1 MRLITKNKSFRY
13 RLTLSFMLAIFL
25 ILFIMLSGSTVFL
38 QKYYFFRQKAQFV
51 STYTEAKKLVKSQN
65 GDVMGELYSLATKSD
80 INMIVCDRN
89 FRDIYTNSYSIE
101 NTDGTTLRKVLAQ
114 IYEAVDIPY
123 EADYSVKNFE
133 SQQTGN
139 MLVLVGKL
147 TDEHIVFLI
156 KPIMPMLRSVDI
168 YKEFILFLSIIVA
181 FLSSLCAYFISK
193 DFSNPINELV
203 DISDRIAKMDFS
215 KKYIPKGESDIDKLG
230 NSLNVMSEKLSENI
244 VQLYRANTILKNDIT
259 QKERNEKMR
268 KEFLQNASHELK
280 TPIAVISSYCEMLK
294 DKIITE
300 EEDREYYY
308 DVIFDEAQKM
318 SGIVKEML
326 MLAQFESGNDV
337 LNIESFN
344 ITEVVEDVL
353 ETYSIIA
360 QKENITVFA
369 DVEENLFVSADMLM
383 IERVMSNYISNAI
396 YHVEDDD
403 KVYVTLK
410 STPDGILFETRNKTT
425 NTLDDK
431 KIWNSFYKDENSKG
445 NGLGLSIV
453 KAIMDFHNKKYG
465 AKNED
470 GYAVFYFIL

>member
-1 MRLITKNKSFRY
+1 
-13 RLTLSFMLAIFL
+13 MLGIFL
-25 ILFIMLSGSTVFL
+25 ILFVMLSGSTVFL

-51 STYTEAKKLVKSQN
+51 ATYTEAKKLVDA
-65 GDVMGELYSLATKSD
+65 GDTDLMRELYTLSSKSD
-80 INMIVCDRN
+80 VNMIVCDRD
-89 FRDIYTNSYSIE
+89 FREFYTNSYSVE
-101 NTDGTTLRKVLAQ
+101 SADTDTLKKVLVQ
-114 IYEAVDIPY
+114 IYKAVNIP
-123 EADYSVKNFE
+123 ESSDYAIKNFE

-139 MLVLVGKL
+139 MLVLVGRL
-147 TDEHIVFLI
+147 TENHLIFLI
-156 KPIMPMLRSVDI
+156 KPVLPMLRSVDI
-168 YKEFILFLSIIVA
+168 YKEFILLLSIIMA
-181 FLSSLCAYFISK
+181 FFSSLCAYFISK
-193 DFSNPINELV
+193 DVSNPINELV
-203 DISDRIAKMDFS
+203 DISDRIAKLDFS
-215 KKYIPKGESDIDKLG
+215 KKYVPKGESDIDKLG
-230 NSLNVMSEKLSENI
+230 ISLNVMSEKLSENI

-308 DVIFDEAQKM
+308 DVIFDETQKM

-360 QKENITVFA
+360 QKEGITVIA
-369 DVEENLFVSADMLM
+369 DVEDNIFVSADMLM

-396 YHVEDDD
+396 YHVENDD
-403 KVYVTLK
+403 KIYVKLK
-410 STPDGILFETRNKTT
+410 STPEGILFETRNKTT
-425 NTLDDK
+425 NELDNK

-465 AKNED
+465 AKTED
-470 GYAVFYFIL
+470 GYAVFYFLL

>member
-1 MRLITKNKSFRY
+1 
-13 RLTLSFMLAIFL
+13 MLGIFL
-25 ILFIMLSGSTVFL
+25 ILFIMLSGSTFFL
-38 QKYYFFRQKAQFV
+38 QKYYFFRQKSQFV
-51 STYTEAKKLVKSQN
+51 ATYTEAKRLVKNEN
-65 GDVMGELYSLATKSD
+65 GNALSELYTLASKTD
-80 INMIVCDRN
+80 INLIVCDKNMRE
-89 FRDIYTNSYSIE
+89 FYTNSYALDSE
-101 NTDGTTLRKVLAQ
+101 DRDTLRKVLVQ
-114 IYEAVDIPY
+114 IYDAVNIP
-123 EADYSVKNFE
+123 ANSDYAVKNFE

-147 TDEHIVFLI
+147 TENHVVFLI
-156 KPIMPMLRSVDI
+156 KPVLPMLRSVGI
-168 YKEFILFLSIIVA
+168 YKEFIFFLSIMMA
-181 FLSSLCAYFISK
+181 LLSSLCAYFISK
-193 DFSNPINELV
+193 DVSNPINELV
-203 DISDRIAKMDFS
+203 DISDRIAKLDFS
-215 KKYIPKGESDIDKLG
+215 KKYVPKGESDIDKLG
-230 NSLNVMSEKLSENI
+230 ISLNVMSEKLSENI

-294 DKIITE
+294 EKIITE

-308 DVIFDEAQKM
+308 DVIYDETQKM

-353 ETYSIIA
+353 ATYEIIA
-360 QKENITVFA
+360 QKEGITVIS
-369 DVEENLFVSADMLM
+369 DIEDNIFVSADMLM
-383 IERVMSNYISNAI
+383 IERVMSNYVSNAI
-396 YHVEDDD
+396 YHVENDD
-403 KVYVTLK
+403 KIYVTLK
-410 STPDGILFETRNKTT
+410 STPDGVLFETKNKTT
-425 NTLDDK
+425 NELDNK

-465 AKNED
+465 AKTED
-470 GYAVFYFIL
+470 GYAVFYFLL